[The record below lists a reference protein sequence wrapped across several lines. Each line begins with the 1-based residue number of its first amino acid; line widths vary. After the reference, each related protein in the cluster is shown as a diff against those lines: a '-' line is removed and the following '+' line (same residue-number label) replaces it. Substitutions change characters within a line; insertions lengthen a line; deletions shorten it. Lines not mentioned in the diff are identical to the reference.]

1 MINKLR
7 RKILAITIV
16 LSIPVSCQ
24 VSAAPSLEDVKQ
36 VQKVLDSS
44 ENTTEYYR
52 QQQLLHNVPAPQQ
65 KTVEVEKEQ
74 AVPPA
79 SGTQTVFT
87 VKKVE
92 FNGSEIFTAEEL
104 AAIAVKYEGKKLR
117 LADLNA
123 MLKEINDLYAAKKVI
138 TAKAVLPP
146 QKIINGVVRIR
157 LIEGRYGSFTIK
169 GNKHTNNE
177 YILNRISLK
186 KGQLVRL
193 DELEQKL
200 TYFNRTNDVSLKA
213 ELVPGQEVGATDC
226 ILHVQ
231 EPANR
236 ETLLFAD
243 NAGSHDSGLYRI
255 GALIVYNSLN
265 GRRENLTINPT
276 WTEGTLAG
284 AISYTQPINTRGAK
298 MSVSYS
304 KNSLDI
310 IDGNM
315 ESWDIVGN
323 SEIFGLSFSRPL
335 KVTGQLKTEA
345 IANIQH
351 KLSETDV
358 ASENLLHT
366 VLNTYTVGY
375 TLQQDLKG
383 GLWYGMVSGTHIRGS
398 QKAEPTN
405 ASFARGNIT
414 LIRQQV
420 FDGKQIFTF
429 RSNGQ
434 YSTSRELPS
443 SEQFSV
449 GGISTV
455 KGFTES
461 IISGEKGYYF
471 GIEYSMLMDK
481 AVNGR
486 VFVGVDY
493 GAVYQAF
500 RNGSS
505 QRDYLTSA
513 SIGYSLNIGQ
523 NAFAKVVVGIP
534 LDHSES
540 VSHDKS
546 RIHFYL
552 QQKM

>member
-1 MINKLR
+1 MNKKLR

-16 LSIPVSCQ
+16 LSIPVSTCMALPLDEAQ
-24 VSAAPSLEDVKQ
+24 Q
-36 VQKVLDSS
+36 VQKVVDSS
-44 ENTTEYYR
+44 EKISDYYR
-52 QQQLLHNVPAPQQ
+52 QQQLLQNVPAPRQ
-65 KTVEVEKEQ
+65 KAVVVEKEKT
-74 AVPPA
+74 APPA
-79 SGTQTVFT
+79 SGTQAVFT
-87 VKKVE
+87 VKKIE
-92 FNGSEIFTAEEL
+92 FSASEILTAKEL
-104 AAIAVKYEGKKLR
+104 ATIAGNYEGKKLS

-123 MLKEINDLYAAKKVI
+123 MLKKINDLYAAKQVI
-138 TAKAVLPP
+138 TAKAILPP
-146 QKIINGVVRIR
+146 QKIVNGVVRIK

-169 GNKHTNNE
+169 GNKHTNKE
-177 YILNRISLK
+177 YILNRIFLK

-200 TYFNRTNDVSLKA
+200 TYFNRTNDVSVKA
-213 ELVPGQEVGATDC
+213 ELVPGREVGATDC

-243 NAGSHDSGLYRI
+243 NAGSKDSGLYRI

-265 GRRENLTINPT
+265 GGRENLTINPT

-284 AISYTQPINTRGAK
+284 SISYSQPMDNRGSK
-298 MSVSYS
+298 IGFSYS
-304 KNSLDI
+304 KNALDI
-310 IDGNM
+310 IDGDLASM
-315 ESWDIVGN
+315 DVVGN
-323 SEIFGLSFSRPL
+323 SENYGLTFSRPL
-335 KVTGQLKTEA
+335 KVTSQLKTEA
-345 IANIQH
+345 FANVYH
-351 KLSETDV
+351 KFSETDFFGN
-358 ASENLLHT
+358 NLLHT

-383 GLWYGMVSGTHIRGS
+383 GLWYGMISGTHIRGS

-405 ASFARGNIT
+405 ASFARGNLT

-420 FDGKQIFTF
+420 FGGKQIFTF
-429 RSNGQ
+429 RSSGQ
-434 YSTSRELPS
+434 YSTSKELPS
-443 SEQFSV
+443 SEQFSL

-481 AVNGR
+481 AINGR
-486 VFVGVDY
+486 VFVGVDH

-500 RNGSS
+500 NDSPS

-513 SIGYSLNIGQ
+513 SIGYSLNIGRE
-523 NAFAKVVVGIP
+523 AFAKVVVGVP
-534 LDHSES
+534 LANSKS
-540 VSHDKS
+540 VSHDKA
-546 RIHFYL
+546 RVHFYMQRKL
-552 QQKM
+552 